1 MKKLSLTASCLC
13 GSIKIKTKGYHRNV
27 SNCHCIQC
35 RKTHGIYGA
44 YSNVKNKDIKFINK
58 KNLGWFK
65 SSKNA
70 KRGFC
75 KKCGASIFFKIK
87 NSDNISIAAGMF
99 DKPTKLKT
107 TRNIFVGTKSDFYK
121 ITDKLPKFNRYS
133 KKKNFC
139 Y

>member
-44 YSNVKNKDIKFINK
+44 YSNVKDKDIKFINK
-58 KNLGWFK
+58 KNLSWFK
-65 SSKNA
+65 SSRNA

-87 NSDNISIAAGMF
+87 DSDNISIAAGMF

-107 TRNIFVGTKSDFYK
+107 MRNIFVRTKSDFYK
-121 ITDKLPKFNRYS
+121 ITDKLPKFNKYS
-133 KKKNFC
+133 KN
-139 Y
+139 

>member
-1 MKKLSLTASCLC
+1 MKVSLSASCLC
-13 GSIKIKTKGYHRNV
+13 KGVKFKTNGEHRNI

-44 YSNVKNKDIKFINK
+44 YSNVEEKNINFLNK
-58 KNLGWFK
+58 KTLKWFK

-75 KKCGASIFFKIK
+75 RKCGASIFFKLN
-87 NSDNISIAAGMF
+87 NSAYISIAAGMF

-107 TRNIFVGTKSDFYK
+107 FRNIYVGTKSDFYK
-121 ITDKLPKFNRYS
+121 ITDKLPKFNKYP
-133 KKKNFC
+133 KKKQTK
-139 Y
+139 

>member
-1 MKKLSLTASCLC
+1 MKVSLLASCLC
-13 GSIKIKTKGYHRNV
+13 KGVKFKTNGEHRNI

-44 YSNVKNKDIKFINK
+44 YSNVKDKDIKFINK
-58 KNLGWFK
+58 KNLSWFK

-87 NSDNISIAAGMF
+87 DSDNISIAAGMF

-107 TRNIFVGTKSDFYK
+107 MRNIFVRTKSDFYK
-121 ITDKLPKFNRYS
+121 ITDKLPKYKRFSN
-133 KKKNFC
+133 
-139 Y
+139 

>member
-44 YSNVKNKDIKFINK
+44 YSNVKDKDIKFINK
-58 KNLGWFK
+58 KNLSWFK
-65 SSKNA
+65 SSRNA

-87 NSDNISIAAGMF
+87 DSDNISIAAGMF

-107 TRNIFVGTKSDFYK
+107 MRNIFVRTKSDFYK
-121 ITDKLPKFNRYS
+121 ITDKLPKFNKYS
-133 KKKNFC
+133 NN
-139 Y
+139 

>member
-1 MKKLSLTASCLC
+1 MKKSLTASCLC
-13 GSIKIKTKGYHRNV
+13 KGVKIKTNGRHRNV

-44 YSNVKNKDIKFINK
+44 YSKVKDKDIKYLNK
-58 KNLGWFK
+58 KTLTWFK

-75 KKCGASIFFKIK
+75 NKCGASIFFKFK
-87 NSDNISIAAGMF
+87 NTDNISIAAGMF

-107 TRNIFVGTKSDFYK
+107 MRNIFIGSKSDFYK
-121 ITDKLPKFNRYS
+121 ITDGLTKFNKYP
-133 KKKNFC
+133 KN
-139 Y
+139 

>member
-1 MKKLSLTASCLC
+1 MKKLYLTASCLC

-44 YSNVKNKDIKFINK
+44 YSNVKDKDIKFINK
-58 KNLGWFK
+58 KNLRWFK
-65 SSKNA
+65 SSKSA

-107 TRNIFVGTKSDFYK
+107 MRNIFVGNKSDFYK
-121 ITDKLPKFNRYS
+121 ITDKLPKFNKYP
-133 KKKNFC
+133 KN
-139 Y
+139 

>member
-44 YSNVKNKDIKFINK
+44 YSNVKDKDIKFINK
-58 KNLGWFK
+58 KNLRWFK
-65 SSKNA
+65 SSKSA

-121 ITDKLPKFNRYS
+121 ITDKLPKFNKYS
-133 KKKNFC
+133 NN
-139 Y
+139 

>member
-1 MKKLSLTASCLC
+1 MKVSLSASCLC
-13 GSIKIKTKGYHRNV
+13 KGVKFITNGEHRNI

-44 YSNVKNKDIKFINK
+44 YSNVEEKNINFLNK
-58 KNLGWFK
+58 KTLKWFK

-75 KKCGASIFFKIK
+75 RKCGASIFFKLN
-87 NSDNISIAAGMF
+87 NSAYISIAAGMF

-107 TRNIFVGTKSDFYK
+107 FRNIYVGTKSDFYK
-121 ITDKLPKFNRYS
+121 ITDKLPKFNKYP
-133 KKKNFC
+133 KKKQTK
-139 Y
+139 

>member
-44 YSNVKNKDIKFINK
+44 YSNVKDKDINFINK
-58 KNLGWFK
+58 KNLRWFK
-65 SSKNA
+65 SSKSA

-107 TRNIFVGTKSDFYK
+107 MRNIFVRTKSDFYK
-121 ITDKLPKFNRYS
+121 ITDKLPKFNKYS
-133 KKKNFC
+133 KN
-139 Y
+139 

>member
-13 GSIKIKTKGYHRNV
+13 ESIKIKTKGYHRNV

-44 YSNVKNKDIKFINK
+44 YSNVKDKDIKFINK
-58 KNLGWFK
+58 KNLSWFK
-65 SSKNA
+65 SSRNA

-87 NSDNISIAAGMF
+87 DSDNISIAAGMF

-107 TRNIFVGTKSDFYK
+107 MRNIFVRTKSDFYK
-121 ITDKLPKFNRYS
+121 ITDKLPKFNKYS
-133 KKKNFC
+133 KN
-139 Y
+139 

>member
-44 YSNVKNKDIKFINK
+44 YSNVKDKDIKFINK

-107 TRNIFVGTKSDFYK
+107 MRNIFVRTKSDFYK
-121 ITDKLPKFNRYS
+121 ITDKLPKFNKYS
-133 KKKNFC
+133 KN
-139 Y
+139 

>member
-1 MKKLSLTASCLC
+1 MKISLSASCLC

-44 YSNVKNKDIKFINK
+44 YSNVKDKDIKFINK
-58 KNLGWFK
+58 KNLRWFK
-65 SSKNA
+65 SSKSA

-121 ITDKLPKFNRYS
+121 ITDKLPKFNKYS
-133 KKKNFC
+133 NN
-139 Y
+139 